1 MRILLEHGTIITV
14 NPTDDILRDGWLL
27 VDDGRIAGL
36 GVGDYSGPAEPDRR
50 ICTQNKAILPG
61 IVDYHTHVCGS
72 LFKALTEDMPNGF
85 YKLALPMEDVLTPDT
100 TYTMSMLGIL
110 EAVKGGVTCINDIY
124 HYMDDTAKAVVDM
137 GIRGVLAHKIIERNL
152 ARLGDF
158 DYTLLPEEGQR
169 RLEAGVRLVEKWHNT
184 HGGRI
189 LCKLG
194 PHAVDT
200 VSIPLA
206 KKIVAEGERLGVG
219 FHIHVAQKTQEV
231 SFIRDTYG
239 LTPVEYLC
247 ETGLMRPD
255 TVAAH
260 CKFVT
265 AQDIALLREGGLT
278 FAHCCETSGKRG
290 ALPPMKDVIDGGAR
304 FALGTDWVTTDPWTN
319 MRITVIA
326 DRLLGCTLDDMNARL
341 ALRKSTIE
349 PAQALGIGSR
359 VGSLELGKEADIIML
374 DMAAANL
381 TPVFDD
387 PVTTIVYN
395 ANRHDVVFVMVQ
407 GDVLMEDRVFLR
419 QDEQAI
425 LRAGQETA
433 ASLYR
438 QHKR

>member
-1 MRILLEHGTIITV
+1 MMILMEHGTIITV
-14 NPTDDILRDGWLL
+14 NPADDILTDGWIL
-27 VDDGRIAGL
+27 VENGHIVGIGTGDYDGRT
-36 GVGDYSGPAEPDRR
+36 EPNRR
-50 ICTQNKAILPG
+50 ICAKNKAILPG

-72 LFKALTEDMPNGF
+72 LFKALTEDMANGF
-85 YKLALPMEDVLTPDT
+85 YRLALPMEDVLTPDA

-110 EAVKGGVTCINDIY
+110 EAVKGGVTCINDMY
-124 HYMDDTAKAVVDM
+124 HYMDDTAKAVADM

-152 ARLGDF
+152 SRLCDL

-184 HGGRI
+184 YGGRI

-200 VSIPLA
+200 ISIPLA

-219 FHIHVAQKTQEV
+219 FHIHVAQKMQEV
-231 SFIRDTYG
+231 SFVRETYG

-247 ETGLMRPD
+247 ETGLMRTD

-265 AQDIALLREGGLT
+265 KRDIELLRKGGVT
-278 FAHCCETSGKRG
+278 FAHCGETSGKRG
-290 ALPPMKDVIDGGAR
+290 ALPPMKDIIDGGAR
-304 FALGTDWVTTDPWTN
+304 FVFGTDWVTTDPWTN
-319 MRITVIA
+319 MRITLIA
-326 DRLLGCTLDDMNARL
+326 DRLLGCTIDDMNARL

-349 PAQALGIGSR
+349 PAQALGIDSR
-359 VGSLELGKEADIIML
+359 VGSLEVGKEADIIML
-374 DMAAANL
+374 DMNTANM

-407 GDVLMEDRVFLR
+407 GDILMEDRVLLK

-425 LRAGQETA
+425 LREGQETA
-433 ASLYR
+433 DALYR
-438 QHKR
+438 QHHR

>member
-1 MRILLEHGTIITV
+1 MEHGTVVTV
-14 NPTDDILRDGWLL
+14 NPTDDVLADGWVL
-27 VDDGRIAGL
+27 VEGGRIAGM
-36 GVGDYSGPAEPDRR
+36 GAGDYRGHVEPDRR
-50 ICTQNKAILPG
+50 ICAKNKIILPG

-72 LFKALTEDMPNGF
+72 LFKALTEDVPNGF

-100 TYTMSMLGIL
+100 TYIMSKLGIL
-110 EAVKGGVTCINDIY
+110 EAVKGGITCINDIY
-124 HYMDDTAKAVVDM
+124 HYMDDTARAVVDM
-137 GIRGVLAHKIIERNL
+137 GIRGVLAHKIIERDL
-152 ARLGDF
+152 SRLCDL

-184 HGGRI
+184 HEGRI

-206 KKIVAEGERLGVG
+206 KQIVAEGERLGVG

-231 SFIRDTYG
+231 SFIRETYN

-260 CKFVT
+260 CKYVT
-265 AQDIALLREGGLT
+265 KRDIALMREGGLT
-278 FAHCCETSGKRG
+278 FAHCGETSGKRG
-290 ALPPMKDVIDGGAR
+290 ALPPMKDVVDGGVR
-304 FALGTDWVTTDPWTN
+304 FAFGTDWVTTDPWTN
-319 MRITVIA
+319 MRITIIA
-326 DRLLGCTLDDMNARL
+326 DRLLGCTIDDMNARL

-349 PAQALGIGSR
+349 PARALGIDSR
-359 VGSLELGKEADIIML
+359 VGSIEVGKEADIIML

-387 PVTTIVYN
+387 PVATVVYN
-395 ANRHDVVFVMVQ
+395 ANRHDVVFAMVQ
-407 GDVLMEDRVFLR
+407 GNILMEDRVFLK
-419 QDEQAI
+419 QDEKEI
-425 LRAGQETA
+425 LREGQETA
-433 ASLYR
+433 AALYR
-438 QHKR
+438 LHRR